1 MRRVA
6 EDLGDWGRGLPWVTD
21 GRQMG
26 KRGGCSE
33 SRIDRRPIEIKFS
46 RQSGEEKTSFHAT
59 VNPIPG
65 IPRNM
70 PFCTRFHRQ
79 KRHITTSRDSASPE
93 RNRWV
98 VQYLLSSC
106 IQYTIDS
113 PVCMAKATSAMRS
126 FPHSRCLALPC
137 LGPER
142 KRTTTDTPLHLL
154 QMIND
159 GG

>member
-1 MRRVA
+1 LRRVA

-79 KRHITTSRDSASPE
+79 KRHIMTSRDSASPE

-98 VQYLLSSC
+98 VRYLLSSC
-106 IQYTIDS
+106 IQSYIMDN
-113 PVCMAKATSAMRS
+113 PVCMANHIRDAIN
-126 FPHSRCLALPC
+126 FPFQMPYLALN
-137 LGPER
+137 R
-142 KRTTTDTPLHLL
+142 KEKGRRRTRLF
-154 QMIND
+154 ICYR
-159 GG
+159 